1 MRMCPSCPPGIS
13 FSFRGR
19 RTSPASS
26 RAGATSMPMVDVY
39 APAGTFRDR
48 AKLVRDL
55 ATAVMTIERVPN
67 IPLFR
72 QNTAAFV
79 HELPPDSL
87 SNVDGESACVRVQ
100 VLTNAGGLDREKQLA
115 VVAQLTRIVGA
126 AAGETAVKE
135 RIWVLL
141 TEAPAGGWGL
151 AGRGH
156 TDAELAAAAR
166 APLGQQ

>member
-1 MRMCPSCPPGIS
+1 
-13 FSFRGR
+13 
-19 RTSPASS
+19 
-26 RAGATSMPMVDVY
+26 MPMIDVY

-79 HELPPDSL
+79 HELTLDAL
-87 SNVDGESACVRVQ
+87 SNVDGDHACVRVQ

-115 VVAQLTRIVGA
+115 VVAELTRIVGA
-126 AAGETAVKE
+126 AAGDPAVKE

-141 TEAPAGGWGL
+141 TEAPDGGWGL
-151 AGRGH
+151 AGHAH
-156 TDAELAAAAR
+156 TNAELVAAAR
-166 APLGQQ
+166 AQLGRT

>member
-1 MRMCPSCPPGIS
+1 MRACPSCPRGIS
-13 FSFRGR
+13 CSSRGR
-19 RTSPASS
+19 GTPPGSWGG
-26 RAGATSMPMVDVY
+26 RAVSMPMIDVY

-79 HELPPDSL
+79 HELTRETL
-87 SNVDGESACVRVQ
+87 SNVDGDHACVRVQ

-115 VVAQLTRIVGA
+115 VVAELTRIVGA
-126 AAGETAVKE
+126 AAGDPAVTD
-135 RIWVLL
+135 RIWVLPTDAPHGGRGL
-141 TEAPAGGWGL
+141 PRPAHTHAQLVSRAPA
-151 AGRGH
+151 H
-156 TDAELAAAAR
+156 
-166 APLGQQ
+166 

>member
-1 MRMCPSCPPGIS
+1 MRTRPNFPLGIS
-13 FSFRGR
+13 RTSRGR
-19 RTSPASS
+19 RTSPGSS
-26 RAGATSMPMVDVY
+26 RARVNSVPMIDVY

-48 AKLVRDL
+48 VKLARDV

-79 HELPPDSL
+79 HELAPDSL
-87 SNVDGESACVRVQ
+87 SNVDGDHACVRVQ

-115 VVAQLTRIVGA
+115 VVAELTRIVA
-126 AAGETAVKE
+126 AAATDESVKE

-141 TEAPAGGWGL
+141 TEAPDGGWGL
-151 AGRGH
+151 AGHAH
-156 TDAELAAAAR
+156 TNAELVAAAR
-166 APLGQQ
+166 AQLGKK

>member
-1 MRMCPSCPPGIS
+1 
-13 FSFRGR
+13 
-19 RTSPASS
+19 
-26 RAGATSMPMVDVY
+26 MPMIDVY

-48 AKLVRDL
+48 ATLVRDL

-79 HELPPDSL
+79 HELPPESL
-87 SNVDGESACVRVQ
+87 SNVDGDHACVRVQ

-115 VVAQLTRIVGA
+115 VVAELTRIVAA
-126 AAGETAVKE
+126 AAGDPAVKE

-141 TEAPAGGWGL
+141 TEAPDGGWGL
-151 AGRGH
+151 WGH
-156 TDAELAAAAR
+156 AHTNDELIAAARSQMAAAAEATQAAR
-166 APLGQQ
+166 NGESAGT